1 MLAKKSPKNVY
12 AHDAAN
18 THQNTL
24 YIVVHDSALHNAL
37 TNRPL
42 NKLKGIKIPCHKP
55 ENQPYVCSASI
66 LHNRYAKRIPKGT
79 ILNKHPPSGAAI
91 PYKIEKN
98 NFFIILLFCC
108 QVDSLHLTVH

>member
-42 NKLKGIKIPCHKP
+42 NKLKGIKIHMG
-55 ENQPYVCSASI
+55 SADGG
-66 LHNRYAKRIPKGT
+66 HNFMP
-79 ILNKHPPSGAAI
+79 
-91 PYKIEKN
+91 
-98 NFFIILLFCC
+98 
-108 QVDSLHLTVH
+108 